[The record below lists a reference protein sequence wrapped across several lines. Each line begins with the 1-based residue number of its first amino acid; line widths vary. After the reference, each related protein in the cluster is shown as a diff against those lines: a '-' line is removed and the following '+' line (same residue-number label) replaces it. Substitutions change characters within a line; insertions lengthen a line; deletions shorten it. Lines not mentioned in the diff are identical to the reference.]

1 MDDNFRNILFLT
13 KDKRRVAFEE
23 FLKGY
28 SVYSG
33 TITHILDELEKTGFY
48 EAPASKKY
56 HLNVPGG
63 LMVHTMNVVRNLMEY
78 TGRLELS
85 WGREISP
92 LVVAIMHDLC
102 KADGYTYQKGGEWID
117 NPEIIYPGHGELSVM
132 LAQNIITLTDEE
144 IACIYWHMGPYV
156 DKEKW
161 NMFDKAVRKYPN
173 ILWLHQAD
181 MVASKID
188 EDEE

>member
-1 MDDNFRNILFLT
+1 MDDNFRSILFLT
-13 KDKRRVAFEE
+13 KDKRRAAFEE
-23 FLKGY
+23 FLRGY
-28 SVYSG
+28 TAYFG

-48 EAPASKKY
+48 EAPASKKH

-63 LMVHTMNVVRNLMEY
+63 LMIHTMNVVRNLMEY
-78 TGRLELS
+78 TEKLELV
-85 WGREISP
+85 WERGISP
-92 LVVAIMHDLC
+92 LIVSILHDLC
-102 KADGYTYQKGGEWID
+102 KADGYTYQKGGEWVD
-117 NPEIIYPGHGELSVM
+117 NPENIYPGHGELSVM

-188 EDEE
+188 EDGE